1 MLQQAVEHIRRLE
14 MEKTFLLAE
23 NKRLEHLA
31 CGHNHVTSTS
41 YDDEPVGKRRKIDTE
56 SSDEGVS
63 MVIDEALAIDELRR
77 QLDELRQRLECERQ
91 TRMLLEQQQLHLVTE
106 NYASKP
112 MDPFSDISIRYS
124 VSAPTENVGLRG
136 NLETIIE
143 AIQHLEESQTMQN
156 SPLCAK
162 SDNFTSEE
170 DDVDHDDDSN
180 SAHSTM
186 FRSSAALQL
195 PATELMRVVAAA
207 EALQCF
213 AKHQEVTH
221 RTPQSFPCI
230 LQPIRSSVGSKL
242 HHRLTHPQR
251 LFHSP

>member
-23 NKRLEHLA
+23 NKRLEHLV
-31 CGHNHVTSTS
+31 CSHNLVTSTG
-41 YDDEPVGKRRKIDTE
+41 YDDGPVNKRRKTDTE

-63 MVIDEALAIDELRR
+63 MAIDETLAIDELRR
-77 QLDELRQRLECERQ
+77 QLDEVRQRLECERQ
-91 TRMLLEQQQLHLVTE
+91 TRALLEQQQQLHLVTE
-106 NYASKP
+106 NYAGKP
-112 MDPFSDISIRYS
+112 MDSFPDISIRYS
-124 VSAPTENVGLRG
+124 VSAPAENAGLRG
-136 NLETIIE
+136 SLETIIE
-143 AIQHLEESQTMQN
+143 AIQHLEEAQTMQN
-156 SPLCAK
+156 SPLCGAK
-162 SDNFTSEE
+162 SDNFASE
-170 DDVDHDDDSN
+170 DDVDHDDSN
-180 SAHSTM
+180 SAHPMM
-186 FRSSAALQL
+186 FRSGSALQL

-213 AKHQEVTH
+213 AKRQDVTH
-221 RTPQSFPCI
+221 RTPPLFPCI

>member
-1 MLQQAVEHIRRLE
+1 MQQAVEHIRRLE

-31 CGHNHVTSTS
+31 CGHNHVTSTG

-91 TRMLLEQQQLHLVTE
+91 TRMLLEQQQQLHLVTE
-106 NYASKP
+106 NYARKP
-112 MDPFSDISIRYS
+112 MDHFSDISIRYS